1 MVVVSV
7 LGQIGNP
14 LLKLDRDV
22 PAVFEF
28 FWSHGM
34 ISDEIGLTIVNE
46 CDFDDYTF
54 GSPHNVSAK
63 CNSALSEANRIVGN
77 YINSYDVIL
86 DVCYPS
92 VVEQELRLKKMVLQL
107 NSFPHPTKKK
117 KEKNRI
123 LINQFLTKFSL
134 L

>member
-1 MVVVSV
+1 MFVVVVSV
-7 LGQIGNP
+7 LCQIGNP

-92 VVEQELRLKKMVLQL
+92 VVEQELRLKKMVLKF
-107 NSFPHPTKKK
+107 FPHQK
-117 KEKNRI
+117 KNRI

>member
-1 MVVVSV
+1 
-7 LGQIGNP
+7 
-14 LLKLDRDV
+14 
-22 PAVFEF
+22 
-28 FWSHGM
+28 M
-34 ISDEIGLTIVNE
+34 ISDEIGLTITNE

-92 VVEQELRLKKMVLQL
+92 VVEQELRLKKMVHKFFQK
-107 NSFPHPTKKK
+107 TKTGFFDQSISATISVKQQQY
-117 KEKNRI
+117 NTNNI
-123 LINQFLTKFSL
+123 SSFLTGNED
-134 L
+134 